1 MLPKTILLVDDEPDV
16 ILVVRGRLKTW
27 GYQVIIAMNG
37 QEALEA
43 VDRQIPDLIL
53 MDLKMPV
60 MGGKET
66 CLRLKSD
73 PRFSKIPIIL
83 ITSSTQQAATAELLA
98 VRADD
103 CIIKPFDP
111 KDLLAKIQKSIG

>member
-1 MLPKTILLVDDEPDV
+1 MAKTVLLVDDEPDV

-27 GYQVIIAMNG
+27 GYQVVTAMNG

-60 MGGKET
+60 LGGKET

-73 PRFSKIPIIL
+73 PRYSQIPIIL
-83 ITSSTQQAATAELLA
+83 ITSSTQQTATAERLA
-98 VRADD
+98 VQADD

-111 KDLLAKIQKSIG
+111 KDLLAKIQRWIG